1 MEPLKTIATDIK
13 HSVFDN
19 ESEAIMYITKD
30 IYSDGFIVSIPVIT
44 FSCDI
49 ATEHDYKWLLRFNLF
64 GDLEK
69 NKRLVN
75 VIKEEIAKFEL

>member
-1 MEPLKTIATDIK
+1 MNTLKTIAIDISQ
-13 HSVFDN
+13 SVFDRDT
-19 ESEAIMYITKD
+19 EAVMYITKD
-30 IYSDGFIVSIPVIT
+30 IYSDSFIVSIPVIT

-49 ATEHDYKWLLRFNLF
+49 ATEHDYNWLLRFSLF

-75 VIKEEIAKFEL
+75 AIKEGIAEIEY